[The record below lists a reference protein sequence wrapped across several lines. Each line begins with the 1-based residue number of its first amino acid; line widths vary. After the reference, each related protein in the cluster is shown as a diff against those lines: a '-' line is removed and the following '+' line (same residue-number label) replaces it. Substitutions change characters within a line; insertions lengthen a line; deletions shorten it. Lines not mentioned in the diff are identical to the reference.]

1 VYTNSQNHLFEQ
13 AVGFL
18 VKKITDSGNNPKP
31 VILHSIRVF
40 MILYNF
46 NYEPDIIV
54 AALLHD
60 LLEDS
65 SCTPDEIA
73 EIFGSQVIKFVS
85 ALTFDKTIAD
95 KKTRF
100 KDEIDK
106 AVVNGR
112 GAALIKAADLIDNS
126 HYYHLAEADIIPL
139 LKYKLEYFTKTSKGL
154 LKNEPLWVV
163 LNQRLEIIKKTLR

>member
-1 VYTNSQNHLFEQ
+1 MYTNSQNHLFEQ

-18 VKKITDSGNNPKP
+18 VKKITESGNNPKP
-31 VILHSIRVF
+31 VIMHSIRVS

-73 EIFGSQVIKFVS
+73 ETFGSQVAKLVS
-85 ALTFDKTIAD
+85 ALTFDKTIVD
-95 KKTRF
+95 KKARF
-100 KDEIDK
+100 KNEIDK
-106 AVVNGR
+106 AAANGR
-112 GAALIKAADLIDNS
+112 ESTLIKAADLIDNS
-126 HYYHLAEADIIPL
+126 HYYYLASADIIPL
-139 LKYKLEYFTKTSKGL
+139 LKYKFEYFTKTSERL
-154 LKNEPLWVV
+154 LKNQPIWEV
-163 LNQRLEIIKKTLR
+163 LNQRLKIIKKTL

>member
-1 VYTNSQNHLFEQ
+1 MYTNSQNHLFEK

-31 VILHSIRVF
+31 VILHSIRVT

-46 NYEPDIIV
+46 NYEQDIIV

-65 SCTPDEIA
+65 SCVPDEIA
-73 EIFGSQVIKFVS
+73 ETFGSQVAKLVS
-85 ALTFDKTIAD
+85 ALTFDKTIVNR
-95 KKTRF
+95 KTRF

-106 AVVNGR
+106 AIAGGR
-112 GAALIKAADLIDNS
+112 NSALIKAADLIDNS
-126 HYYHLAEADIIPL
+126 RYYHLAAEDIIPL
-139 LKYKLEYFTKTSKGL
+139 LKYKFDYFTKTSKRL
-154 LKNEPLWVV
+154 LKNEPILEV
-163 LNQRLEIIKKTLR
+163 LNQRLEIIKKTL

>member
-1 VYTNSQNHLFEQ
+1 MFEK

-31 VILHSIRVF
+31 VILHSIRVT

-46 NYEPDIIV
+46 NYEQDIIV

-65 SCTPDEIA
+65 SCVPDEIA
-73 EIFGSQVIKFVS
+73 ETFGSQVAKLVF
-85 ALTFDKTIAD
+85 ALTFDKTIVNR
-95 KKTRF
+95 KTRF

-106 AVVNGR
+106 AIAGGR
-112 GAALIKAADLIDNS
+112 NSALIKAADLIDNS
-126 HYYHLAEADIIPL
+126 RYYHLAAKDIIPL
-139 LKYKLEYFTKTSKGL
+139 LKYKFEYFTESAKRL
-154 LKNEPLWVV
+154 LKTEPIWDELKH
-163 LNQRLEIIKKTLR
+163 QLEIIRKTI